1 MERLGQPPE
10 AHHTAFLA
18 RCRGRKAR
26 SYASVP
32 VVIEEGVVS
41 IILFNSRSDAL
52 DLAVGAGNL
61 VKGGDK

>member
-1 MERLGQPPE
+1 MERLGRPPE

-18 RCRGRKAR
+18 RWRGWKAR
-26 SYASVP
+26 SYVCVS
-32 VVIEEGVVS
+32 VIEEGVVS

>member
-1 MERLGQPPE
+1 MERLGRPPE

-18 RCRGRKAR
+18 RWRGWKAR
-26 SYASVP
+26 SYVSVP
-32 VVIEEGVVS
+32 VIEEGVVS